1 MVIDQL
7 QALYETS
14 QQQTKDIRA
23 TQMPE
28 TFGGLFRICSI
39 CWEMFLKFF

>member
-1 MVIDQL
+1 
-7 QALYETS
+7 
-14 QQQTKDIRA
+14 
-23 TQMPE
+23 MPE